1 MKILIAPFSRNL
13 RNGNKNPKNYPYW
26 KELITLLEKEGYEL
40 TQVGMQ
46 GEEPLV
52 KNVFFNQSLA
62 TIKQLIIKC
71 DLWVS
76 VDSFLQHMAYPL
88 NKKGIV
94 IWGVSDPNIFGYEQ
108 NINILKDRR
117 YLRHNQFGIWEEQ
130 PFKEEVFVKPDV
142 VVKIIKTL
150 K

>member
-40 TQVGMQ
+40 TQIGMQ

-52 KNVFFNQSLA
+52 KNVFFNQPLA

-108 NINILKDRR
+108 NINILKDRG

>member
-52 KNVFFNQSLA
+52 KNVFFNQPLA